1 MSEFPLPE
9 GRSVEVLGAR
19 IAYHATRPDADHE
32 GRAPAVLIHGGGPG
46 ASGMG
51 NFSRNVAALARDRRV
66 LVIDLPGYG
75 GSDNREVAGSLFD
88 ALSAVLLGFLD
99 ALGIARASLVGNS
112 LGAGTALR
120 TAIDHPD
127 RVERLV
133 LMGAGGSLPIHSAF
147 PTPGLQKMFTFYD
160 GDGPTEAKL
169 RAILK
174 ELVFDPRDIPPDMVA
189 TRLAASMRPD
199 VIANPPLRQR
209 AAAGIRDDLW
219 REPLHKV
226 KHPVLLIW
234 GREDKVIPL
243 DAAFLYARTLP
254 HAELHVFPRCGHWAQ
269 WEKADQFNALV
280 AGFLARP

>member
-1 MSEFPLPE
+1 MSEAAIAVPE
-9 GRSVEVLGAR
+9 PRIVEVLGSR
-19 IAYHATRPDADHE
+19 LAYHDVGDGDPV
-32 GRAPAVLIHGGGPG
+32 VLVHGGGPG
-46 ASGMG
+46 ASGWS
-51 NFSRNVAALARDRRV
+51 NFSRNVDALAQGRRV

-88 ALSAVLLGFLD
+88 ALSAVLVGFLD
-99 ALGIARASLVGNS
+99 ALGIARASIVGNS

-120 TAIDHPD
+120 TALDHPD

-133 LMGAGGSLPIHSAF
+133 LMGAGGSLPIHSNY
-147 PTPGLQKMFTFYD
+147 PTPGLARMFDYYG
-160 GDGPTEAKL
+160 GDGPSEVKL
-169 RAILK
+169 RAILS
-174 ELVFDPRDIPPDMVA
+174 ELVYDPRTISPEMIEA
-189 TRLAASMRPD
+189 RLQASMRPD
-199 VIANPPLRQR
+199 VVANPPLRQR

-254 HAELHVFPRCGHWAQ
+254 NAELHVFPRCGHWAQ

>member
-1 MSEFPLPE
+1 MPGTREPDPLY
-9 GRSVEVLGAR
+9 VDVLGAR
-19 IAYHATRPDADHE
+19 LAYHDIGAE
-32 GRAPAVLIHGGGPG
+32 GRTPVVLVHGGGPG

-51 NFSRNVAALARDRRV
+51 NFSRNVEALARDRRV

-75 GSDNREVAGSLFD
+75 GSDNREVDGSLFD
-88 ALSAVLLGFLD
+88 ALSAVLVGFLD
-99 ALGIARASLVGNS
+99 ALGITRASIVGNS

-120 TAIDHPD
+120 TALDHPD

-133 LMGAGGSLPIHSAF
+133 LMGAGGSMPIHSVY
-147 PTPGLQKMFTFYD
+147 PTPGLAKMFSYYD
-160 GDGPTEAKL
+160 GEGPSERKL
-169 RAILK
+169 RAILN
-174 ELVFDPRDIPPDMVA
+174 ELVYDPRTIPPDMITA
-189 TRLAASMRPD
+189 RLQSSMRPD

-219 REPLHKV
+219 REPLFRV

-254 HAELHVFPRCGHWAQ
+254 NAELHVFPRCGHWAQ
-269 WEKADQFNALV
+269 WEKADAFNALV
-280 AGFLARP
+280 AEFLARP